1 MKNTACL
8 LIYLLFTTLQYYRKK
23 AVYPFSS
30 EASRLGRIFT
40 QGLLLIFDGELRVNG
55 RFVNIFFSSSLQ
67 HVMLPTGIM
76 DRRF

>member
-30 EASRLGRIFT
+30 EASHLGKIFT

-55 RFVNIFFSSSLQ
+55 RFVNLFFFFLSATCY
-67 HVMLPTGIM
+67 VTYRYYG
-76 DRRF
+76 

>member
-30 EASRLGRIFT
+30 EASHLGKIFT

-55 RFVNIFFSSSLQ
+55 RFVNLFFSFLSATCY
-67 HVMLPTGIM
+67 VTNRYYG
-76 DRRF
+76 